1 MKKIKI
7 LIADDHPVFLF
18 GLRAII
24 NQMNDCF
31 IVNIASDGKRAYKLI
46 CKIIP
51 DLVILDID
59 MPHLN
64 GIQIANKLGE
74 SHPRIKI
81 VFLTVN
87 KDESIFNFAFRSGA
101 RGYVL
106 KDNAA
111 TDIVRCINT
120 VFLGKIFISP
130 QMRSFYN
137 HMTTINS
144 TVFDLIN
151 RLTDTEKVVL
161 HEVSKNK
168 SSSDIASKLSIT
180 NKTVHNHRFNIC
192 KKMNLEGVNSL
203 LTYSLLNKQTID
215 LILLD

>member
-1 MKKIKI
+1 MKTKKI
-7 LIADDHPVFLF
+7 LIADDHPVFLL

-24 NQMNDCF
+24 NQMDDCF

-59 MPHLN
+59 MPHSN

>member
-1 MKKIKI
+1 MKTIKI

>member
-1 MKKIKI
+1 MKAIKI

-31 IVNIASDGKRAYKLI
+31 IVNISSDGKRAYKLI

-51 DLVILDID
+51 DLVVLDID

>member
-111 TDIVRCINT
+111 TDIVTCINA

>member
-31 IVNIASDGKRAYKLI
+31 IVNISSDGKRAYKLI

>member
-1 MKKIKI
+1 MI
-7 LIADDHPVFLF
+7 
-18 GLRAII
+18 II
-24 NQMNDCF
+24 NNAETN
-31 IVNIASDGKRAYKLI
+31 V
-46 CKIIP
+46 
-51 DLVILDID
+51 
-59 MPHLN
+59 
-64 GIQIANKLGE
+64 
-74 SHPRIKI
+74 KI
-81 VFLTVN
+81 VA
-87 KDESIFNFAFRSGA
+87 EI
-101 RGYVL
+101 
-106 KDNAA
+106 AA
-111 TDIVRCINT
+111 YS
-120 VFLGKIFISP
+120 LGKIFISP

-203 LTYSLLNKQTID
+203 LTYSLLNKQ
-215 LILLD
+215 LI

>member
-1 MKKIKI
+1 MKTIKI

-203 LTYSLLNKQTID
+203 LTYSLLNKQTNN
-215 LILLD
+215 

>member
-1 MKKIKI
+1 MKTIKI

-120 VFLGKIFISP
+120 VFLVKIFISP

>member
-1 MKKIKI
+1 MKTIKI
-7 LIADDHPVFLF
+7 LIADDRPVFLL

-24 NQMNDCF
+24 NQMDECF
-31 IVNIASDGKRAYKLI
+31 IVDIASDGKRAYKLI

-111 TDIVRCINT
+111 KDSLYFEIVRF
-120 VFLGKIFISP
+120 VFIS
-130 QMRSFYN
+130 R
-137 HMTTINS
+137 
-144 TVFDLIN
+144 
-151 RLTDTEKVVL
+151 
-161 HEVSKNK
+161 
-168 SSSDIASKLSIT
+168 A
-180 NKTVHNHRFNIC
+180 
-192 KKMNLEGVNSL
+192 
-203 LTYSLLNKQTID
+203 
-215 LILLD
+215 

>member
-1 MKKIKI
+1 
-7 LIADDHPVFLF
+7 
-18 GLRAII
+18 
-24 NQMNDCF
+24 
-31 IVNIASDGKRAYKLI
+31 
-46 CKIIP
+46 
-51 DLVILDID
+51 
-59 MPHLN
+59 
-64 GIQIANKLGE
+64 
-74 SHPRIKI
+74 
-81 VFLTVN
+81 
-87 KDESIFNFAFRSGA
+87 
-101 RGYVL
+101 
-106 KDNAA
+106 
-111 TDIVRCINT
+111 
-120 VFLGKIFISP
+120 
-130 QMRSFYN
+130 MRSFYN

-215 LILLD
+215 LILFD

>member
-1 MKKIKI
+1 MKTIKI
-7 LIADDHPVFLF
+7 LIADDHPVFLL

-24 NQMNDCF
+24 NQMDECF
-31 IVNIASDGKRAYKLI
+31 IVDIASDGKRAYKLI

-59 MPHLN
+59 MPYLN
-64 GIQIANKLGE
+64 GIQIANKLGK
-74 SHPRIKI
+74 SHPKIKI
-81 VFLTVN
+81 VFLTMN

-101 RGYVL
+101 SGYVL

-111 TDIVRCINT
+111 TDIVTCINA

-137 HMTTINS
+137 HMTTITS

-151 RLTDTEKVVL
+151 KLTNTEKVVL

>member
-1 MKKIKI
+1 MKTIKI

-31 IVNIASDGKRAYKLI
+31 IVNISSDGKRAYKLI

>member
-1 MKKIKI
+1 MKTIKI
-7 LIADDHPVFLF
+7 LIADDHPVFLL

-24 NQMNDCF
+24 NQMNECF
-31 IVNIASDGKRAYKLI
+31 SVDIAFDGKRAYKLI

-64 GIQIANKLGE
+64 GIQIANKLGK
-74 SHPRIKI
+74 SHPKIKF
-81 VFLTVN
+81 VFLTMN

-111 TDIVRCINT
+111 TDIVTCINA